1 MKSTTH
7 FKKAIISSGPTREWI
22 DPVRFISNA
31 SSGKMGFQ
39 IAEEILKW
47 IPTVVYV
54 HGNVS
59 DKYTNVS
66 GAKNIYTETTLAMR
80 DALLSELENDTLVI
94 MAAAPA
100 DFRPIM
106 TAENK
111 IKKEST
117 VALMIELEK
126 NPDILM
132 ALNALLKDKKYTN
145 SVLVGF
151 AAETEKLEEHA
162 LGKLERKGLKYI
174 IGNYVGKSNTGFGE
188 VNSSIRIFSKTGL
201 IKEINNQP
209 KNILAKEISDFMKSN
224 A

>member
-1 MKSTTH
+1 
-7 FKKAIISSGPTREWI
+7 
-22 DPVRFISNA
+22 
-31 SSGKMGFQ
+31 
-39 IAEEILKW
+39 
-47 IPTVVYV
+47 
-54 HGNVS
+54 
-59 DKYTNVS
+59 
-66 GAKNIYTETTLAMR
+66 MR

-94 MAAAPA
+94 MAEAPA

-201 IKEINNQP
+201 IKEINDQP

>member
-1 MKSTTH
+1 MKANTR

-22 DPVRFISNA
+22 DPVRYISNA
-31 SSGKMGFQ
+31 SSGKMGFH
-39 IAEEILKW
+39 IAKEILSW
-47 IPTVVYV
+47 IPNVVYV

-59 DKYTNVS
+59 DKYANVE
-66 GAKNIYTETTLAMR
+66 GAKNVYAETTIALR
-80 DALLSELENDTLVI
+80 DAIVAELENDTLVI

-106 TAENK
+106 IAENK
-111 IKKEST
+111 IKKETT
-117 VALMIELEK
+117 VGLMIELEK

-132 ALNALLKDKKYTN
+132 ALNASLKDKKYDS
-145 SVLVGF
+145 SVLIGF

-162 LGKLERKGLKYI
+162 LGKLERKGLKFI

-188 VNSSIRIFSKTGL
+188 VDSSIRIFSKDGM

-209 KNILAKEISDFMKSN
+209 KEILAKGISDFLKEH